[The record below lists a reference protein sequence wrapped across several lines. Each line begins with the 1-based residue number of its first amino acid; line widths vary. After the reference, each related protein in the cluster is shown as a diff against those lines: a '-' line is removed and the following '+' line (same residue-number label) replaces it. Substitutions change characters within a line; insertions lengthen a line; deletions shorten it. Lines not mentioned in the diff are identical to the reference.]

1 MHAPIFNSY
10 CLARKATI
18 PTSVKIHQ
26 ASNSEI
32 RTQTKVINAATGDD
46 VMPQDIKQ
54 YQEYAGR
61 RILLEPDEVNML
73 KQFNMSGKKKPK
85 SCPPVPE
92 TVQNKIENTQIKL
105 KLFMKLL

>member
-1 MHAPIFNSY
+1 MHAFIFNSY

-46 VMPQDIKQ
+46 VMHQDIQQ

-73 KQFNMSGKKKPK
+73 KQFDMSGKKTKIL
-85 SCPPVPE
+85 SFGAN
-92 TVQNKIENTQIKL
+92 TVQNNLNTQIKR
-105 KLFMKLL
+105 KLLMKWL

>member
-73 KQFNMSGKKKPK
+73 KQFDMSGKKTKILS
-85 SCPPVPE
+85 SCPRDRA
-92 TVQNKIENTQIKL
+92 K
-105 KLFMKLL
+105 